1 MNIRILG
8 IVALFAIVV
17 ALAGPIVAQ
26 SVSTIAKGYPAS
38 FINQAVT
45 GFQTVATPTITLSD
59 TAVKIGKVPAGTVA
73 VSLIGKGAFNYG
85 DSSVKNSTAGD
96 YLTVADKAAVT
107 IPLYPGT
114 LEPNIYV
121 CNNATGASPIVRIVA
136 HVQR

>member
-1 MNIRILG
+1 MTNRTLG
-8 IVALFAIVV
+8 IVALLAVVV
-17 ALAGPIVAQ
+17 AMAGPIVAQ
-26 SVSTIAKGYPAS
+26 SISTITKGFPGS
-38 FINQAVT
+38 TIDQAVT
-45 GFQTVATPTITLSD
+45 GFSTVATATITLSD

-96 YLTVADKAAVT
+96 YLTVADKGSVT

-114 LEPNIYV
+114 LVPDIYV
-121 CNNATGASPIVRIVA
+121 CNNATGASPVVRIVA